1 MEALGRGLCPCHS
14 LPWHFSPAT
23 VSSKKQSPEL
33 GLSSGCL
40 AAAPHINLPLLFWRA
55 WLLPFLSCHHWT
67 RFEALLC
74 KDMCGERIPFT
85 IWHVRSDK
93 NKPKCLWCVG
103 VKRSRE
109 MGGNGCREAPRLT
122 CWLSAEPAA
131 GAARGGG
138 ARARGA

>member
-1 MEALGRGLCPCHS
+1 MEALGGGLSPCHC

-23 VSSKKQSPEL
+23 VSSKKQSPGV
-33 GLSSGCL
+33 GLSSGCP
-40 AAAPHINLPLLFWRA
+40 AAAPHFYLPLLLWRA
-55 WLLPFLSCHHWT
+55 WLLPFLSRCHRP
-67 RFEALLC
+67 RFVALLC
-74 KDMCGERIPFT
+74 KDACGEHIPFT

-122 CWLSAEPAA
+122 CRLSAKPAA